1 MTCDRLVLAYFFMLF
16 GTTIA
21 HVRLSP
27 LIWWKSIYSVP
38 WFSAP
43 ETITNAENQQSTSHP
58 SNHVNNSTRNSFI
71 VFRFDHDGQLTRP
84 DDEESRIPEPILFPE
99 RSNGLQPPALPM
111 SRRKSIRPSW
121 AKKTSGRRGLD
132 SPFGIKSNS
141 SSESG
146 SHSPYVGANSNS
158 AMPKR
163 QMRRG
168 IDQPFARKVD
178 NAAVPL
184 PTAQPRDGFQVPHV
198 DVRPLTP
205 VQRKRS
211 VSPVFSEKVY
221 DQDSPIP
228 LPQRSEWIQAYSPR
242 SVIPSRAKGR

>member
-21 HVRLSP
+21 HVRVYP

-38 WFSAP
+38 WFPAP
-43 ETITNAENQQSTSHP
+43 ETTTNAENQQSTSHP
-58 SNHVNNSTRNSFI
+58 SNHVNNSTRNSFV
-71 VFRFDHDGQLTRP
+71 VFRFDRDGQLTRP
-84 DDEESRIPEPILFPE
+84 DDDESRISEPILFPE

-111 SRRKSIRPSW
+111 SRTKSIRPSW

-132 SPFGIKSNS
+132 LPFGIKSES

-146 SHSPYVGANSNS
+146 ANSNL

-178 NAAVPL
+178 SAAVPL
-184 PTAQPRDGFQVPHV
+184 PTAQPRDGLQVAHV

-228 LPQRSEWIQAYSPR
+228 LPQRSEWIQAHSPR
-242 SVIPSRAKGR
+242 TAIPSRAKGR